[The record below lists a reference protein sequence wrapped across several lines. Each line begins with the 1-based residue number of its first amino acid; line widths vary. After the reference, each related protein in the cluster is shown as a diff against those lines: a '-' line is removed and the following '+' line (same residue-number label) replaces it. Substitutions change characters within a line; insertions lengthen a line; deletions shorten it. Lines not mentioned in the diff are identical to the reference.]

1 METAIDKFSWRRVWL
16 VAKYMFPTLKKQLIM
31 YPAVVVLFTLTGL
44 LFYRFEWLDVTEIGI
59 FNTLCGFL
67 FYFAPVSL
75 ARKDNRFVMAQM
87 PVRTSEKFVFL
98 LLYYWIVIGLLTMG
112 LGQVLNSIISSRSLL
127 DIESQKILAEMTGI
141 IGKKMDYIMIMGTFT
156 GLAIQAFALY
166 GVVHAKSN
174 RMITAILY
182 AIAAYVGMSLLSG
195 LIAMFIALF
204 GIWHYK
210 IFSLEAQGQVAEIV
224 AAEFIA
230 ELLPTIMTV
239 VSLVLC
245 MVAGVLLYKTYKII
259 KHRGF

>member
-16 VAKYMFPTLKKQLIM
+16 VAKYMLPTLKKQLIM
-31 YPAVVVLFTLTGL
+31 YPAAVILFTLAGF
-44 LFYRFEWLDVTEIGI
+44 LFYRFEWLDITEIGI

-87 PVRTSEKFVFL
+87 PARTAEKFVFL
-98 LLYYWIVIGLLTMG
+98 LLYYWIVIGVFTMG
-112 LGQVLNSIISSRSLL
+112 LGQVLNSIISSRSML

-141 IGKKMDYIMIMGTFT
+141 IGNKLSYIMIMGTFT

-182 AIAAYVGMSLLSG
+182 AIVAYVGMTMLSG
-195 LIAMFIALF
+195 FVAMFIAF
-204 GIWHYK
+204 FNIWHSKFYL
-210 IFSLEAQGQVAEIV
+210 LEAEGQAAEDL
-224 AAEFIA
+224 AAEFVA
-230 ELLPTIMTV
+230 ELLPTILTV
-239 VSLVLC
+239 VSVVLC
-245 MVAGVLLYKTYKII
+245 IIAAVLLYKTYKII